1 MNEDTGSNLECGGT
15 HRAMSAIGWHDVEC
29 GGYRADLP
37 LWRELAA
44 QEAGPVLDVGAGAG
58 RVALDLARAGH
69 DVTALDLDADL
80 LAELRARAEREG
92 LSVRTE
98 QADAAGFELSGPLF
112 GLILVPMQTIQLLPG
127 RAARSAFLASARE
140 HLAAGGLVALAV
152 AEEFEPFEAD
162 MAHPLPPDTGE
173 RDGWRYRSFP
183 VAIRRQSDRVVLER
197 VRVLTAPDG
206 TTSSEDDAIALTNLT
221 ADDLEAEGRAAGL
234 RPEAPHTIDETD
246 AHMGSTVVM
255 LRG

>member
-1 MNEDTGSNLECGGT
+1 
-15 HRAMSAIGWHDVEC
+15 MSAIGWHDVEC
-29 GGYRADLP
+29 GGYTADLP

-80 LAELRARAEREG
+80 LAELGARAEREG
-92 LSVRTE
+92 LPIRTE

-152 AEEFEPFEAD
+152 AEELEPFEVD
-162 MAHPLPPDTGE
+162 VAHPLPPDTGE

-206 TTSSEDDAIALTNLT
+206 TTSSEDDAIALANLT
-221 ADDLEAEGRAAGL
+221 AADLETEGRAAGL
-234 RPEAPHTIDETD
+234 RPEAPHAIDETA